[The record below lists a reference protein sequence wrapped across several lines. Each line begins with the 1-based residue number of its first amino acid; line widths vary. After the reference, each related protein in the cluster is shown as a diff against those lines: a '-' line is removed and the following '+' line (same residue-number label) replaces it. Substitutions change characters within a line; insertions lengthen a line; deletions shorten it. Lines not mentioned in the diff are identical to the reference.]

1 MRPYLAETPTI
12 HHEKEPLMHT
22 HKYLK
27 CSLMSISILLSNA
40 AYADNVANT
49 STQDEGAPNL
59 PPPVAWYDQNGQQ
72 VSQQRL
78 EEISTECQLD
88 NAADDIANATSETF
102 EKAYQDFLQAVACFN
117 QYHFISKPLSPS
129 SSDE

>member
-1 MRPYLAETPTI
+1 
-12 HHEKEPLMHT
+12 MHT

-27 CSLMSISILLSNA
+27 CSLMSISILLSSA
-40 AYADNVANT
+40 AYADNMANT

-78 EEISTECQLD
+78 EKISTECQLD
-88 NAADDIANATSETF
+88 NAANDIANATSETF

-117 QYHFISKPLSPS
+117 QYNFISKPLSPS